1 MEKHIQ
7 YQKISNFHPLTAAYF
22 NEDEWVKD
30 LYGLYPKIENFEK
43 QIEFKKQNYSSKTR
57 KILVNALN
65 NQYKNFEISSKTQ
78 ENINKL
84 EQENTFT
91 ITTGHQL
98 NLFTGPVYFIYKI
111 ISVINLC
118 ETLKKENPKNNYI
131 PVFWMASEDH
141 DVDEIR
147 FFNYKNQKIAFES
160 EKNIGAVGKIA
171 TKPVKSTLE
180 NINNLFPDNENGTFL
195 KDLFTKAYRLNTF
208 ADATRFIVNEL
219 FGKKGIVIL
228 DGDDKNLKQILVP
241 IIKNELENEFIFTAI
256 QNKFK
261 NNKIKLQVNPR
272 NINLFFLSEN
282 SRERI
287 IFEDNLYKINNTDL
301 SFSKEDFF
309 KILEKNPEKFSPNA
323 LFRPIYQEY
332 ILPNL
337 GYIGGGA
344 EIAYWLQ
351 LKSSFEKINLT
362 FPILI
367 MRNSVLIFTEKQAK
381 KLEKLQLEAQDLL
394 LSTNDL
400 KNKLSTSFALQ
411 KIDFESQKQFLK
423 DQFKS
428 LYEIAKTTDISFEKA
443 IAAQEKKQIKGL
455 ENLEKKLKN
464 AEKRKHENLFFQIEN
479 LQKELF
485 QENTWQERHQNFSYF
500 YANYGQSFIDKLYEE
515 FEPLKQEFNF
525 LVF

>member
-1 MEKHIQ
+1 MKKQIL
-7 YQKISNFHPLTAAYF
+7 YQNLTTFHHLTSSYF
-22 NEDEWVKD
+22 NENESVKD
-30 LYGLYPKIENFEK
+30 LYRLYPRIENFEK
-43 QIEFKKQNYSSKTR
+43 QIIAKQKNYAPETR
-57 KILVNALN
+57 KVIVKALK
-65 NQYKNFEISSKTQ
+65 NQTENFEISSKTN

-98 NLFTGPVYFIYKI
+98 NLCTGPVYFLYKI

-118 ETLKKENPKNNYI
+118 ETLEKEFPNYNFV

-141 DVDEIR
+141 DIEEIR
-147 FFNYKNQKIAFES
+147 FFNYGNKKVSFES
-160 EKNIGAVGKIA
+160 ENKGAVGKIS
-171 TKPVKSTLE
+171 TKPVKSILE
-180 NINNLFPDNENGTFL
+180 NLNNLFPNTEKGVFL
-195 KDLFTKAYRLNTF
+195 KELFTKAYSLNTL
-208 ADATRFIVNEL
+208 ADATKFLVNEL

-228 DGDDKNLKQILVP
+228 DGDDKNLKQIFVP
-241 IIKNELENEFIFTAI
+241 IIKNELENEFVFNAI
-256 QNKFK
+256 QNDFK
-261 NNKIKLQVNPR
+261 DSKIKLQVNPR

-287 IFEDNLYKINNTDL
+287 VFENNLYKINNTNL
-301 SFSKEDFF
+301 SFSKDEFLE
-309 KILEKNPEKFSPNA
+309 ILEKNPEKFSPNA
-323 LFRPIYQEY
+323 LFRPIYQEF

-337 GYIGGGA
+337 NYIGGAA

-351 LKSSFEKINLT
+351 LKSSFEAINLT
-362 FPILI
+362 FPMLM
-367 MRNSVLIFTEKQAK
+367 MRNSALIFTEKQAK
-381 KLEKLQLEAQDLL
+381 KLEKLQIEPKDLL
-394 LSTNDL
+394 LSAQDL
-400 KNKLSTSFALQ
+400 KNKLSTTFALQ
-411 KIDFESQKQFLK
+411 KIDFETQKQFLK

-428 LYEIAKTTDISFEKA
+428 LYEIAKTTDVSFEKA

-464 AEKRKHENLFFQIEN
+464 AEKRKHENLFLQIET

-500 YANYGQSFIDKLYEE
+500 YANYGQSFIDKLFEE